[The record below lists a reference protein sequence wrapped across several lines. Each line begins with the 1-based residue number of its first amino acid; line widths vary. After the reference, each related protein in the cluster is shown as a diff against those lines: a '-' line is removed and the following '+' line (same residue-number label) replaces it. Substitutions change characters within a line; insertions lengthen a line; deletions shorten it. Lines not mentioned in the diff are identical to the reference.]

1 MLYANDVH
9 AGYDGSVVLEGLS
22 IEVHA
27 EESVA
32 LLGGNGVGKTT
43 LLRVLSGLLK
53 PYSGGVKFD
62 GEDITGMAPYALAK
76 RGLVLVP
83 ETRRIFP
90 SMTVLENL
98 QMGAY
103 HRRRNKS
110 QVQADLDVV
119 REAFPRLKDRHAQ
132 LGGTLSGGE
141 QQMLAIARGLMAR
154 PKMMMVDE
162 PSLGLAPLMVE
173 EVFEVLQTAW
183 SWRPTLLIVEQ
194 NAMLALEYC
203 TRGYVVQGGR
213 VRLQGPSDE
222 LRRSEELI
230 ASYLG
235 EDRPVGLGAADGE

>member
-43 LLRVLSGLLK
+43 LMRVLSGLLK

-141 QQMLAIARGLMAR
+141 QQMLAIARGLMSR
-154 PKMMMVDE
+154 PKLLLLDE
-162 PSLGLAPLMVE
+162 PSLGLAPLLVE
-173 EVFEVLQTAW
+173 QVFDRLLEVNKAGT
-183 SWRPTLLIVEQ
+183 TILLIEQ
-194 NAMLALEYC
+194 NVSLALEIAD
-203 TRGYVVQGGR
+203 RGYVMSSGRTILEGTSAELTANEEVQR
-213 VRLQGPSDE
+213 
-222 LRRSEELI
+222 
-230 ASYLG
+230 AYLG
-235 EDRPVGLGAADGE
+235 GAEAEVEGQ